1 MSRDDLPSRVD
12 VIVVG
17 AGSAGCVLAERLSRN
32 PDRSVLL
39 LDRGPRE
46 WPSTQIRDLGALP
59 IAAGSRYAQAY
70 DEASGLGVIRGRGLG
85 GSSAVNGGYFLRWH
99 PGDFAGWPTGWT
111 PDDIAAAYAEL
122 DAPGGAMHVTAFSDD
137 ELADVVPRFEA
148 YWARSMPIRPVEEPW
163 PIVGVNRV
171 RSNREGA
178 GRRTAAEA
186 YLRAALGRGNLA
198 VATVAEVTA
207 VMTTGRTVTGVD
219 VAGTTVECGEV
230 VLCAGTLGTAAILLR
245 SGLDVLGDADEL
257 PVHEH
262 REVLVHYRAR
272 WGSGRAVARPL
283 LQSVVHTADDLEI
296 RCYSDDMANYIEGL
310 PPAGPAV
317 GVAVM
322 RPGTPGSVR
331 LSPSGLT
338 IDLGTVDSVAA
349 ARFEHGVAA
358 VAEMLRSDPFA
369 GEVDPDSVAVDP
381 VVRTS
386 QHAWGSMP
394 MGERTDWLGGVIGLH
409 GLRIVDG
416 SILPTAGRSGPHA
429 TIMMTACRI
438 GDRLV
443 EC

>member
-17 AGSAGCVLAERLSRN
+17 AGSAGCVIAERLSRN

-39 LDRGPRE
+39 LDRGPHE
-46 WPSTQIRDLGALP
+46 WPTTQIRDLGVLP
-59 IAAGSRYAQAY
+59 ISAGSPYAQAY

-85 GSSAVNGGYFLRWH
+85 GSSSVNGGYFLRWH
-99 PGDFAGWPTGWT
+99 PGDFDDWPTGWT
-111 PDDIAAAYAEL
+111 ADDVAAAYAEL
-122 DAPGGAMHVTAFSDD
+122 DAPGGTMGVSAFADD

-148 YWARSMPIRPVEEPW
+148 YWARSMPIRRADDPW

-171 RSNREGA
+171 RSNREGD

-186 YLRAALGRGNLA
+186 YLRAALGRQNLV

-207 VMTTGRTVTGVD
+207 VTSVGRTVTGVD
-219 VAGTTVECGEV
+219 VGGITIDCGEV
-230 VLCAGTLGTAAILLR
+230 VLSAGTLGTAAILLR
-245 SGLDVLGDADEL
+245 SGLDMLGDADEL

-272 WGSGRAVARPL
+272 WGSGRAATRPL
-283 LQSVVHTADDLEI
+283 LQSVVHTADDIEI
-296 RCYSDDMANYIEGL
+296 RCYSDDMANYIKGL
-310 PPAGPAV
+310 PPAGPAM

-331 LSPSGLT
+331 LNRTGLT
-338 IDLGTVDSVAA
+338 IDLGTVDDVAA
-349 ARFEHGVAA
+349 TRFEHGVGA
-358 VAEMLRSDPFA
+358 VAEMLRSDLFA
-369 GEVDPDSVAVDP
+369 GDVNPDSVAADP

-394 MGERTDWLGGVIGLH
+394 MGERTDWLGGVIGVH
-409 GLRIVDG
+409 GLRVVDG

-438 GDRLV
+438 GDRLL
-443 EC
+443 ER